1 MALST
6 VFFDQIS
13 TSVQTFNWHSPS
25 WDLFIVLA
33 WIIGSLVYAIATGRG
48 RVVNMLF
55 SIYIAKLLVFEAPW
69 LTKALSEKLPTGLI
83 SMQLLISF
91 ILIFL
96 ILFMLLGRYGFRTS
110 VDGRQLSHMPF
121 TFIFSFLQVGLLIN
135 IIVNFIPSSITENF
149 SSLVK
154 LIFLDQIA
162 SFIWLVLP
170 LVFLVALG
178 RKVSDPNEV

>member
-1 MALST
+1 MI
-6 VFFDQIS
+6 VFSGIFDQVS
-13 TSVQTFNWHSPS
+13 SSFQTFNWHSPS
-25 WDLFIVLA
+25 WDLFIILT
-33 WIIGSLVYAIATGRG
+33 WIIGSLIYAFATGRG

-55 SIYIAKLLVFEAPW
+55 SIYIARLLVFEAPW
-69 LTKALSEKLPTGLI
+69 LTKALSEKLPSGLNSI
-83 SMQLLISF
+83 QLLISF
-91 ILIFL
+91 IIIFL
-96 ILFMLLGRYGFRTS
+96 VLFMFLGRYGFRTS

-135 IIVNFIPSSITENF
+135 IVVNFIPPAISQNF

-154 LIFLDQIA
+154 LIFLAQPA